1 MGKPYQLEVA
11 ALPKTISWA
20 LSLDIKTI
28 SSFISEVRGTSLIT
42 TGSGGSLSAAKLA
55 SIFHQLG
62 GAGFSKSATPL
73 ELTSLDVFDK
83 SASFLLLS
91 AGGANNDIRMVFR
104 HLASKSLRRFATI
117 TGCVET
123 PISRLARRYPDTTC
137 VELDVPSGRDGFLA
151 TNSLMAFTVVLARAY
166 VSAFGT
172 NSTFSS
178 LRSLNNKALW
188 KKHVEALDAATRP
201 LWERKHLI
209 VLFSP
214 DLEAAAT
221 DIESKFTEAALG
233 TTQIADYR
241 HFAHGRHHWLAKQG
255 ENCGVLAFFT
265 PRFQQIAEKTLGYLP
280 KSVPVVKM
288 PFSDDIFE
296 AGASAML
303 ASILLAGF
311 AGRERNIDPG
321 RPGVPG
327 FGRKIYHLRWAPSVT
342 PLRTKY
348 RHIEVAI
355 DRKVEAIGKQPND
368 SELFSG
374 WLNMAQTFC
383 TRLGKQSLKALV
395 FDYDGT
401 MVATNCR
408 FGPIPKNVAAPLVYF
423 LRKGIVVGVAS
434 GRGKSLRKVLRETIP
449 VELQSRV
456 VVGYYNGSQTG
467 LLTDDSIP
475 AVLPVECEL
484 AQIQKKLA
492 SAAALRGNIEMEARH
507 KQLSVVPLHH
517 LRVEELW
524 RVVSELLSADR
535 QCSFRVFCSGHS
547 IDIIAPTTTKRSVI
561 EQVKALSCAEDNE
574 VLCIGDKGRWPGND
588 SELLSRF
595 PSLSVDEVSTE
606 SDTCWNLAPPGIS
619 GSEALAAYFASMK
632 VSRKGI
638 VLDPTKIKRQAK

>member
-20 LSLDIKTI
+20 LSLDIKALA
-28 SSFISEVRGTSLIT
+28 SFISEVRGTSLIT

-55 SIFHQLG
+55 SVFHQLG

-73 ELTSLDVFDK
+73 ELTSLDVFDT

-104 HLASKSLRRFATI
+104 HLASKSLRRLATI
-117 TGCVET
+117 TGRVET
-123 PISRLARRYPDTTC
+123 PISKLARRYPDTAC

-151 TNSLMAFTVVLARAY
+151 TNSLMAFTVVIARAY
-166 VSAFGT
+166 VSALGG
-172 NSTFSS
+172 NSTFDS
-178 LRSLNNKALW
+178 LRRLNNKSLW
-188 KKHVEALDAATRP
+188 KKHVETLDAATSR

-209 VLFSP
+209 VLYSP

-265 PRFQQIAEKTLGYLP
+265 PRFQQIAEGTLGYLP
-280 KSVPVVKM
+280 KSIPVVRM
-288 PFSDDIFE
+288 PFSEDVFE
-296 AGASAML
+296 AGAASML

-311 AGRERNIDPG
+311 AGRERRIDPG

-342 PLRTKY
+342 GRATKY
-348 RHIEVAI
+348 RQIEVAV
-355 DRKVEAIGKQPND
+355 DRKMKAIGKQPD
-368 SELFSG
+368 DPELLSVWRNAG
-374 WLNMAQTFC
+374 QAFC
-383 TRLGKQSLKALV
+383 ARLAKQSLKALV

-401 MVATNCR
+401 MVATDHR
-408 FGPIPKNVAAPLVYF
+408 FDPIPTQIALPLVNF
-423 LRKGIVVGVAS
+423 LRKGIIVGVAS
-434 GRGKSLRKVLRETIP
+434 GRGKSLREALRSIVP
-449 VELQSRV
+449 SELQSRV

-467 LLTDDSIP
+467 LLADDAIP
-475 AVLPVECEL
+475 VALPAEPDL
-484 AQIQKKLA
+484 ALIQKRLA
-492 SAAALRGNIEMEARH
+492 GTASLRGRIEMEARQ
-507 KQLSVVPLHH
+507 KQLSVVPLRR

-524 RVVSELLSADR
+524 RVVTELLTIDS
-535 QCSFRVFCSGHS
+535 QYSVRVFCSGHS
-547 IDIIAPTTTKRSVI
+547 VDIIAPDTSKRLVV
-561 EQVKALSCAEDNE
+561 EQVRRLAGASNEE
-574 VLCIGDKGRWPGND
+574 VLCVGDKGRWPGND

-606 SDTCWNLAPPGIS
+606 SDTCWNLAPPSFS
-619 GSEALAAYFASMK
+619 GPEALEVYLACIKTNRRS
-632 VSRKGI
+632 I
-638 VLDPTKIKRQAK
+638 VLDPAKIRR